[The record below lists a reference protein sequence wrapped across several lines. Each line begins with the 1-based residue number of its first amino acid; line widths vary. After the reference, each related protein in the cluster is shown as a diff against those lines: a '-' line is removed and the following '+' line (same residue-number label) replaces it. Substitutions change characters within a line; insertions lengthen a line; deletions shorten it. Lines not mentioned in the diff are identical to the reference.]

1 MAEGSYFINPA
12 DLPLKRKTGVFEQ
25 DIYSCENASSA
36 DIRWTYF
43 LPEALSLSLSLSCSL
58 SVYLSCISFDFSVV
72 FEISLTSCEPPDQA
86 IEHFYILPDLKLSTA
101 ISTRH

>member
-43 LPEALSLSLSLSCSL
+43 LPEALSLSLSLVNFL
-58 SVYLSCISFDFSVV
+58 F
-72 FEISLTSCEPPDQA
+72 ISLVSRLISQSS
-86 IEHFYILPDLKLSTA
+86 LKY
-101 ISTRH
+101 H